1 MNKKVKDF
9 WNKNKNTIL
18 AVVGAGT
25 VFAAGVAITA
35 CVTKKIQMK
44 NTMNNTML
52 ADMEIVPFEVT
63 DEHRKVLESYGATYK
78 EGYDVP
84 FGTREVVEKFLDER
98 GSTYQLDI
106 LDDFTS
112 VVYIAKQYRIEDANP
127 LFFFL

>member
-9 WNKNKNTIL
+9 WNKHKKTIL
-18 AVVGAGT
+18 DVVACGT
-25 VFAAGVAITA
+25 VFAAGIAITA

-52 ADMEIVPFEVT
+52 AEMEIVPCEVS

-84 FGTREVVEKFLDER
+84 FATREVVEKFLNER
-98 GSTYQLDI
+98 GSTYQIDMF
-106 LDDFTS
+106 DDLTS
-112 VVYIAKQYRIEDANP
+112 VVYISK
-127 LFFFL
+127 

>member
-9 WNKNKNTIL
+9 WNKNKNKIL

-25 VFAAGVAITA
+25 FFAAGVAITA

-44 NTMNNTML
+44 NTTNNTML

-63 DEHRKVLESYGATYK
+63 DEHRKVLENYGATYK

-84 FGTREVVEKFLDER
+84 FATREVVEKFLDER
-98 GSTYQLDI
+98 GSTYQIDYI
-106 LDDFTS
+106 DDLS
-112 VVYIAKQYRIEDANP
+112 SMVYISK
-127 LFFFL
+127 

>member
-9 WNKNKNTIL
+9 WNKNKNKIL

-44 NTMNNTML
+44 NTTNNTTL
-52 ADMEIVPFEVT
+52 AELKIVPCEVS
-63 DEHRKVLESYGATYK
+63 DEQRKVLESYGATYK

-84 FGTREVVEKFLDER
+84 FATREVVEKFLDER
-98 GSTYQLDI
+98 GSTYQIDMF
-106 LDDFTS
+106 DDLTS
-112 VVYIAKQYRIEDANP
+112 VVYISK
-127 LFFFL
+127 

>member
-9 WNKNKNTIL
+9 WNKNKNKIL
-18 AVVGAGT
+18 AVVGVGT

-35 CVTKKIQMK
+35 CINKKSQ
-44 NTMNNTML
+44 MNNTPMFKI
-52 ADMEIVPFEVT
+52 DIIPQT
-63 DEHRKVLESYGATYK
+63 DANRKVLESFGATYK

-106 LDDFTS
+106 IDDLTS
-112 VVYIAKQYRIEDANP
+112 VVYISK
-127 LFFFL
+127 